1 MDYIPSQKTLEAF
14 LTKAEDYRRQ
24 GYFDGAIAE
33 YKKALMSHPKSLE
46 AQFGLG
52 QSYEG
57 KGTAEKEPT
66 FWVLA
71 QNTYEK
77 ALAQNPNRLEIHQAL
92 IGLAFKQGRVDELL
106 KLYRTGSKTE
116 PASPVVQDCLKQLQ
130 AMSLASIPQHLDLE
144 HKRGGCLAVVLDV
157 GLPLIGV
164 AGVLLG
170 TMTDSIK
177 DVPTKPFRLLG
188 ILLLLVF
195 IGFKL
200 ATRKPAAKKE
210 HW

>member
-1 MDYIPSQKTLEAF
+1 MDYIPSQKTLEA
-14 LTKAEDYRRQ
+14 LLIKAEGYRKQ
-24 GYFDGAIAE
+24 GHFDGAITE
-33 YKKALMSHPKSLE
+33 FKKALMSNPKSLE
-46 AQFGLG
+46 AQIGLG

-57 KGTAEKEPT
+57 KGTSEKEPT

-71 QNTYEK
+71 QTAYEK
-77 ALAQNPNRLEIHQAL
+77 ALNQDPNRLDIHQAL
-92 IGLAFKQGRVDELL
+92 IGLSFKQGRVDDLL
-106 KLYRTGSKTE
+106 KLYRARSKTDA
-116 PASPVVQDCLKQLQ
+116 ASPVLQDCLKQLQ

-164 AGVLLG
+164 TLVLLG
-170 TMTDSIK
+170 TMTEKIK
-177 DVPTKPFRLLG
+177 GIPTKSFMPLG
-188 ILLLLVF
+188 VLLLLIF